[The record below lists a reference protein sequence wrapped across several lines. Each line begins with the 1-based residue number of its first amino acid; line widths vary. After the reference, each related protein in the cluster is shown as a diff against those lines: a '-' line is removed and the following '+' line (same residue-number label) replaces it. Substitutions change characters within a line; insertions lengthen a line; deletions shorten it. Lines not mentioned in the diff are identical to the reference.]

1 MKFHIQPKFCFYSL
15 IDKKKCHYSL
25 IDKGA
30 AAPSYTT
37 QTALIHGISGCESFD
52 LQQMATVLN
61 AYPNLFARKTKMLPF
76 GEWTWCRAQLWRGS
90 WFSVSPDWYMEL
102 LTRAIYHTGTVTMKF
117 YETRQCRQISFITR
131 GQFWPSGIVIA
142 CVCGSVCPCVSVYVY
157 QSRACPHDNS
167 SPIQAR
173 ITKLGPEMQNILV

>member
-1 MKFHIQPKFCFYSL
+1 MDVYSQKISVCYIHSIFDNIMKFHIQPKFCFYSL

-52 LQQMATVLN
+52 
-61 AYPNLFARKTKMLPF
+61 
-76 GEWTWCRAQLWRGS
+76 RAQLWRGS

-167 SPIQAR
+167 LPIQAR
-173 ITKLGPEMQNILV
+173 ITKFGPEMQNILV